1 MFCNHWRCSRNFYIL
16 MQLANNLW
24 QLFDAGC
31 LPRLN
36 ADPRNVAQYHWADIL
51 AQMLKFVGI
60 KRPMD
65 SMPTR
70 YMRRMDL

>member
-1 MFCNHWRCSRNFYIL
+1 ML

-24 QLFDAGC
+24 QLFKAGC

-36 ADPRNVAQYHWADIL
+36 AAPRNVAQYHWADLI
-51 AQMLKFVGI
+51 ANMLKFVGI